1 MSLFKSRLLQ
11 VDFGDEATVKPFSLN
26 DMRQNVLGGISGK
39 VQQALGGGTFGAA
52 LGAMA
57 ANRVSTAASSVINRT
72 IGSNG
77 LADINKGLGVFNA
90 VNSGNFNEAG
100 LQILGSGLL
109 DGILPGGQSFASQAR
124 YLYSP
129 NELFGDITPL
139 KAKDITLEFLATK
152 FAKNNLFLIRVKSNL
167 YGDVSKSFNLF
178 CTEASYSAQSLSGE
192 KHKVGSATVD
202 SVSSSEPTE
211 LRLTTLDT
219 KDGFIKQWFN
229 DHCVKATNP
238 DGTVGVPADYAITIS
253 VIHSAVVDDTAPFGY
268 ADEGLFRPATIETSL
283 SRRENSLEEITM
295 TFTQLDSYRGI

>member
-57 ANRVSTAASSVINRT
+57 ANQVSTAASSVVNRT

-124 YLYSP
+124 YLY
-129 NELFGDITPL
+129 I
-139 KAKDITLEFLATK
+139 AKPI
-152 FAKNNLFLIRVKSNL
+152 
-167 YGDVSKSFNLF
+167 
-178 CTEASYSAQSLSGE
+178 
-192 KHKVGSATVD
+192 
-202 SVSSSEPTE
+202 
-211 LRLTTLDT
+211 
-219 KDGFIKQWFN
+219 
-229 DHCVKATNP
+229 
-238 DGTVGVPADYAITIS
+238 
-253 VIHSAVVDDTAPFGY
+253 
-268 ADEGLFRPATIETSL
+268 
-283 SRRENSLEEITM
+283 
-295 TFTQLDSYRGI
+295 